1 MAHQHIDLAFLEQF
15 TRGDKARMA
24 KYIRMFLQAA
34 PAGIESMQQHYDNRN
49 WEQLKSAAHSLKP
62 QVGYMGIGSLKETV
76 QRIEEY
82 AREQR
87 RTEELPGLI
96 QQVRETCQGA
106 FGELRDAAAE
116 LERPA

>member
-1 MAHQHIDLAFLEQF
+1 MEQQHIDLAFLEQF
-15 TRGDKARMA
+15 TKGDKTRMA
-24 KYIRMFLQAA
+24 KYIRMFLKAA
-34 PAGIESMQQHYDNRN
+34 PGGIDAMETHLEKKE

-87 RTEELPGLI
+87 RTDEIPVLVNQVRSTCQSAFEELR
-96 QQVRETCQGA
+96 V
-106 FGELRDAAAE
+106 AADR
-116 LERPA
+116 LESEA